1 MTSPAPVP
9 TKILFDTFELDA
21 ASGELRKSGILLKLQ
36 PQPFRVLLLLIER
49 TGQVVTRDEIQ
60 RYLWADST
68 FVDFEHGINFSVN
81 QIRGALADNAENPRY
96 VETIPKRGYRFIG
109 TVTGLKPAPKSARF
123 RSVLVTSATILI
135 AGLAVGGWLF
145 FSHKAHALTDKDT
158 IVLADFGNS
167 TGDPVFDATL
177 RQGLSVQ
184 LEQSPFLSIVSDQQ
198 IQQTLLLMDQ
208 KPDSKLTPEI
218 ARQLCQ
224 RTASTAV
231 LDGSI
236 AQIGTQYLLTVKA
249 VNCINGESLASAA
262 AQARDKNHVLDALGR
277 TASEIRN
284 KMGESLSTVR
294 KFDTALE
301 QATTPSL
308 EALQAYSL
316 GRKSREQKAD
326 AAAAVALFQRAIRLD
341 PNFAMA
347 YAALGRS
354 YFNLGARELAV
365 KHTTKAYELRDRV
378 SERESFFI
386 ESAYYHTVAGDLK
399 KARQSYELW
408 AQTYPRDDSP
418 VRSLAVIYSDLGL
431 YEKAL
436 AATRE
441 STRLE
446 PGSALNQSN
455 LVNALVS
462 LNRLQEARSAADEA
476 LAKNLDSSP
485 LRRYVYQISFLQND
499 SVGMAKQVAW
509 GAGNPEVEASFW
521 SLESNTA
528 AFYGQIERAREFSR
542 QALAAATR
550 DSDKAAAAGSEA
562 NAALREALL
571 GNRAEARQRAA
582 AALTLSTA
590 RDGQKQ
596 VALGLTLAGDTVWA
610 RKFARDLAKL
620 SPDDTLVQ
628 FEFLPVLRALLALS
642 DNEAQKAVE
651 FLQMAAPYES
661 GEASALYPAFFRG
674 QAYLAAHQGGEA
686 TAEFQK
692 ILDHPGIVLNEPIGA
707 LAHLQ
712 IGRAYAMQGD
722 SAKAR
727 TAYHDFLTLWKD
739 ADPAIPILI
748 AAKSEYA
755 KLH

>member
-9 TKILFDTFELDA
+9 TKIQFDTFELDA

-109 TVTGLKPAPKSARF
+109 TVAGLKPAPKSARF

-365 KHTTKAYELRDRV
+365 KNTTKAYELRDRV

-509 GAGNPEVEASFW
+509 GAGNPGVEASFW
-521 SLESNTA
+521 GLESNTA